1 MNLTEMKALMKGM
14 PVPELKAT
22 IKKVYPQEV
31 KTYQDKSWTQQNVI
45 LNDESGS
52 MMAQFMDTESMDTSL
67 EGQSIEMKSQATKHG
82 IKGVTINKYNSK
94 SGEEVTNLKVSKM
107 ALVQIG
113 GALEP
118 IPETIVRAAQ
128 AAKPIIPVNKPPVT
142 KFDSAPA
149 KVAFDKAEKRKTK
162 AMCLSYSKDLCLGAK
177 IKVEDIT
184 KQTDDFVDYI
194 FRDDDDLRNIARMA
208 EKVSEEDLG
217 TAIEPEYTGEID
229 F

>member
-1 MNLTEMKALMKGM
+1 MNLTEMKGLMKGM
-14 PVPELKAT
+14 PVPALKAT

-31 KTYQDKSWTQQNVI
+31 KTYQDKTWTQQNVI

-67 EGQSIEMKSQATKHG
+67 EGQSIEMKSQTTKHG
-82 IKGVTINKYNSK
+82 IKGVTVNKYMSQGK
-94 SGEEVTNLKVSKM
+94 EVTNLKVTKM

-113 GALEP
+113 GALEA
-118 IPETIVRAAQ
+118 IPEQIVNV
-128 AAKPIIPVNKPPVT
+128 AKQVQMNKLTPVKQSESKPTVPKHQV
-142 KFDSAPA
+142 
-149 KVAFDKAEKRKTK
+149 VADKAERRKTK

-184 KQTDDFVDYI
+184 KQTDDLVDYI
-194 FRDDDDLRNIARMA
+194 FRDDDDLRNIERMA
-208 EKVSEEDLG
+208 TKVSEEDMG
-217 TAIEPEYTGEID
+217 TALEPEYTGEID

>member
-31 KTYQDKSWTQQNVI
+31 KTYQDKTWNQQNVI
-45 LNDESGS
+45 LTDESGS
-52 MMAQFMDTESMDTSL
+52 MLAQFSDVESMDSSL
-67 EGQSIEMKSQATKHG
+67 EGQPIEMKSQTTKHG
-82 IKGVTINKYNSK
+82 IKGIIVNKYTNK
-94 SGEEVTNLKVSKM
+94 SGEEVTNLKVSRM

-113 GALEP
+113 GKLEP
-118 IPETIVRAAQ
+118 IPEPIKQAAQ
-128 AAKPIIPVNKPPVT
+128 KAQVAKQPTKPSYNP
-142 KFDSAPA
+142 
-149 KVAFDKAEKRKTK
+149 DKAERRKTK

-194 FRDDDDLRNIARMA
+194 FRDDDDLRSLDIAA
-208 EKVSEEDLG
+208 NKLSEEEMG
-217 TAIEPEYTGEID
+217 TAVEPEYTGEID